1 MLQYSLT
8 ASAEV
13 MRCRQ
18 KGATFAACGI
28 QHAVN
33 NELIMQHIRKLLSP
47 TLPAMLLDTTK
58 DEGACVCVSLCA
70 YQSCHFFL
78 LLNVLQRDCVRQ
90 CVWVNVPV
98 CVCVGVHVQR
108 LVSLHTTTVQAIES
122 KSGLNTAIR

>member
-58 DEGACVCVSLCA
+58 DEGA
-70 YQSCHFFL
+70 
-78 LLNVLQRDCVRQ
+78 
-90 CVWVNVPV
+90 V
-98 CVCVGVHVQR
+98 CVCLSVLIKAVIFFC
-108 LVSLHTTTVQAIES
+108 S
-122 KSGLNTAIR
+122 